1 MEANIS
7 YGTITFALSIAGFLI
22 ITLFGVIAFFLKT
35 LHGDV
40 KKNIEDTGKNKGNIE
55 LIRQQ
60 QEADTKRIEA
70 MTQLEI
76 RVLSANVSDLSK
88 NVNTLVTAW
97 AKKGIDNEK

>member
-1 MEANIS
+1 MDSATL
-7 YGTITFALSIAGFLI
+7 YFVLGIAGFALVSM
-22 ITLFGVIAFFLKT
+22 LGVIGFFLRM
-35 LHGDV
+35 LHTDM

-76 RVLSANVSDLSK
+76 KQLSSHVSDLSK
-88 NVNTLVTAW
+88 NVNNLVTAW
-97 AKKGIDNEK
+97 AKKGIDNER